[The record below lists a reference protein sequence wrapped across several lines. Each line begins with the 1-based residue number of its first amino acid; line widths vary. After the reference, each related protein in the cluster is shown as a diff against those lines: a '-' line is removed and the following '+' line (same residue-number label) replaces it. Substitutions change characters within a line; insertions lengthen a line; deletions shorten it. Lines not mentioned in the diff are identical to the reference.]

1 MFKELRYELLRGL
14 AYREIRHQHMGKY
27 TTFLPLSIA
36 AVVLVVYFLL
46 PVPPVFLGKD
56 GAVSSALSILATLPG
71 FYFAG
76 LAAVATFGSSEMDKE
91 MPAPAPTI
99 KIYSRGQLVDSKLT
113 KRQFLSYLFSY
124 LVLISLCMCVVLLVL
139 NACENSIA
147 ILTARIAE
155 WSYGWVVNGLLR
167 VALIAGFAIT
177 FGSLLI
183 TTLQGVFF
191 LTEKIHQP

>member
-27 TTFLPLSIA
+27 TTWLPLSIA
-36 AVVLVVYFLL
+36 IIVLLVYFLL
-46 PVPPVFLGKD
+46 PVKPALLGKD
-56 GAVSSALSILATLPG
+56 GAIASALTLLSTLPG

-91 MPAPAPTI
+91 MPDPAPKI
-99 KIYSRGQLVDSKLT
+99 KILTRGKLIESKLT

-124 LVLISLCMCVVLLVL
+124 LVLVSFALCTALMVL
-139 NACENSIA
+139 NACENSVQLLAAKIA
-147 ILTARIAE
+147 TWA
-155 WSYGWVVNGLLR
+155 YGWWLNEGLRLT
-167 VALIAGFAIT
+167 LLGIFAMT

-183 TTLQGVFF
+183 STLQGVFF
-191 LTEKIHQP
+191 LTEKVHQP